1 MVVEWWINFMNHLPA
16 RFIVCLIIVHFPH
29 GGHQMPYISQDQRQL
44 LDPLIDKLAWQI
56 VQEAKAMEYDGAFAG
71 LLNYTC
77 TRLALKVV
85 RQQFGAMR
93 YWIIALL
100 TGTFKNIGDEFY
112 RRIALPYENRQIEK
126 SGDVD
131 LYEAYELEITGD

>member
-1 MVVEWWINFMNHLPA
+1 
-16 RFIVCLIIVHFPH
+16 
-29 GGHQMPYISQDQRQL
+29 MPYISPKHRQT
-44 LDPLIDKLAWQI
+44 LDPLIDKLALQI
-56 VQEAKAMEYDGAFAG
+56 VHEAKALEYDGAFAG

-85 RQQFGAMR
+85 RLQFGTMR

-100 TGTFKNIGDEFY
+100 TGTFKNISDEFY

-131 LYEAYELEITGD
+131 LYKEYEHEIAKG